1 MTEPTP
7 ITDETLFELLRE
19 ADPLAGNPPP
29 AVESHA
35 VGAEGERLLQHI
47 ISRPGRRRARQRR
60 RLVLSATF
68 GGGVAAAAAAT
79 LVFTAGNAPSV
90 AFAGWSASPT
100 APASGQLVAA
110 EAACLA
116 RLPSSSDAE
125 RARADGTA
133 HAPVMESLLKI
144 VPSEW
149 RVALSDTRGSFTM
162 LILEAAKGQAQ
173 ASCLSGSSPS
183 STTLSVG
190 SVGGQQPS
198 SPPEGQVTV
207 VSTGS
212 QGAVNGNAFT
222 YTEGR
227 VGADV
232 TGITLVLADG
242 AHVSATVANGLFLAW
257 WPGSQQA
264 ISEEVATSSGTTS
277 TQSLSNTLQP
287 LSSNMLRI
295 R

>member
-1 MTEPTP
+1 MTKATPT
-7 ITDETLFELLRE
+7 TDEQLFEMLR
-19 ADPLAGNPPP
+19 ATDPLGRS
-29 AVESHA
+29 VE
-35 VGAEGERLLQHI
+35 AEAFGTEGDRLLWRI
-47 ISRPGRRRARQRR
+47 LSSERVSSTPRAGQQRAWRRR
-60 RLVLSATF
+60 RLVLSAAS
-68 GGGVAAAAAAT
+68 GGGVVAAGVAAA
-79 LVFTAGNAPSV
+79 LVFTASNAPSI

-100 APASGQLVAA
+100 APASAQLVAA

-144 VPSEW
+144 APSEW
-149 RVALSDTRGSFTM
+149 RVVLSDTRGSFTM
-162 LILEAAKGQAQ
+162 LTLEAAKGQAQ

-183 STTLSVG
+183 STVLFVG
-190 SVGGQQPS
+190 PVGGQQS
-198 SPPEGQVTV
+198 SPPAGQVQV
-207 VSTGS
+207 LSTGR

-227 VGADV
+227 VGAGV

-242 AHVSATVANGLFLAW
+242 THVSATVANGRFLAW

-264 ISEEVATSSGTTS
+264 VSEEVATSSGTS
-277 TQSLSNTLQP
+277 THSFGNTLG
-287 LSSNMLRI
+287 I

>member
-1 MTEPTP
+1 MTKPTP
-7 ITDETLFELLRE
+7 STDEQLFELLHE
-19 ADPLAGNPPP
+19 ADPLAGNPPL
-29 AVESHA
+29 AGESHA
-35 VGAEGERLLQHI
+35 VGIEGERLLQHI
-47 ISRPGRRRARQRR
+47 LSSEHVISRPIRQRARQRR
-60 RLVLSATF
+60 RLVLSVTF
-68 GGGVAAAAAAT
+68 GGGVAAATAAA

-116 RLPSSSDAE
+116 RLPSSSDTE

-144 VPSEW
+144 APSEW
-149 RVALSDTRGSFTM
+149 QVALSDTRGSFTM

-173 ASCLSGSSPS
+173 ATCLSGTSPS
-183 STTLSVG
+183 STALSVG
-190 SVGGQQPS
+190 PVGGQPS
-198 SPPEGQVTV
+198 SPPEGQATA

-212 QGAVNGNAFT
+212 QGVVNGNAFT
-222 YTEGR
+222 YIEGR
-227 VGADV
+227 VGAAV
-232 TGITLVLADG
+232 TGITLVLAG
-242 AHVSATVANGLFLAW
+242 GTRVSATVANGLFLAW

-264 ISEEVATSSGTTS
+264 ISEEVATSTGTS
-277 TQSLSNTLQP
+277 THPLGLSNTL
-287 LSSNMLRI
+287 RI